1 MQGREADHACP
12 LMGIIVLQGREADHA
27 CPLMII
33 IVLQG
38 READHACPL
47 MVIIALQGREA
58 DHARPLKPARAEPE
72 ARHLPRLVPAPLRR
86 LGVCSGCTQNQSA
99 ALLLA
104 SRRTATGL
112 AGWLALAVEF
122 F

>member
-12 LMGIIVLQGREADHA
+12 LVAIIALQGREADHA

-58 DHARPLKPARAEPE
+58 DHARPPKG
-72 ARHLPRLVPAPLRR
+72 RHLPRLVPAPLRR